1 MSVSVEQQ
9 TQHSA
14 LRRVPTQERNR
25 EVVRRIL
32 AAAEELLI
40 EIGYDA
46 TVRSQADL
54 LSRANVTRGTFY
66 TYFESCESVME
77 QLSLE
82 WLEGCRGIIDEIG
95 TRGFSEWQSAVN
107 AFTDA
112 FAEFFRNPSVQQLWL
127 HHHLTEGAL
136 AVEADTNK
144 YIAQR
149 MADIVRVS
157 SGGRL
162 IRSTL
167 RFQVAAEL
175 GDRVLRLAFERD
187 PDGDAA
193 VLDEV
198 KIASR
203 AYISAP
209 EAAR

>member
-1 MSVSVEQQ
+1 MSPSVEQLPQ
-9 TQHSA
+9 GSV

-32 AAAEELLI
+32 AAAEDLLI
-40 EIGYDA
+40 ELGYEV
-46 TVRSQADL
+46 TIRSQVAL
-54 LSRANVTRGTFY
+54 IERANVTRGTFY

-82 WLEGCRGIIDEIG
+82 YLQGCRRIIDEVSSLH
-95 TRGFSEWQSAVN
+95 FSGWQAAVN
-107 AFTDA
+107 NFTDA
-112 FAEFFRNPSVQQLWL
+112 YAEFYRNPSVQQLWL
-127 HHHLTEGAL
+127 HHHLTETAL
-136 AVEADTNK
+136 AVEAETNE
-144 YIAQR
+144 YIAQQ
-149 MADIVRVS
+149 MADIVRVA

-162 IRSTL
+162 VRSTL

-187 PDGDAA
+187 PAGDEA
-193 VLDEV
+193 VLEEV